1 MIVDLPSATTQ
12 DVSKKLVRLRNQTG
26 AMTLGRVL
34 TLVIVVDEAD
44 ADAALDAASEAT
56 RQHPSRII
64 ALVLGNKRGANRL
77 DAQIRLGG
85 DAGASEIVVLRLYG
99 ALTNHGRSVVTPL
112 LLPDSPIVLWWPST
126 SPDDVA
132 KSPIGAIAQRR
143 ITDAA
148 TSTSPR
154 KTLQRRASNYAD
166 GDTDLAWTRLTRWRG
181 LLTAALDQAP
191 YESVTEATVTGA
203 SDSPSTDLLA
213 AWLAVRLRCKV
224 RRARTR
230 PGGGM
235 SSVRLERASGPIDL
249 VRTEG
254 SIATL
259 TQPGQPVRRI
269 NLARISNAQALAEEL
284 RRLDADEVYEE
295 SLVKGLKLVGTTS
308 VTASEAVADGEAPSV
323 AAARKAGDK
332 AQREGRK
339 LTGNAMVEA
348 APSATKDAPTVKKA
362 ARRKLAAKTSGAT
375 TKKSTARATT
385 PKKSTAR
392 ATTPKKKS

>member
-34 TLVIVVDEAD
+34 TLVIVVSEDD
-44 ADAALDAASEAT
+44 ADAALESASDAT

-64 ALVLGNKRGANRL
+64 ALVMGNKRGASRL

-85 DAGASEIVVLRLYG
+85 DAGASEIVVLRLFG
-99 ALTNHGRSVVTPL
+99 PLTGHGRSVITPL
-112 LLPDSPIVLWWPST
+112 LLPDSPIVVWWPSGA
-126 SPDDVA
+126 PADVSA
-132 KSPIGAIAQRR
+132 SPIGQIAQRR
-143 ITDAA
+143 ITDSA
-148 TSTSPR
+148 TSRSPR
-154 KTLQRRASNYAD
+154 RDLQRRADTYAD

-181 LLTAALDQAP
+181 LLAAALDQAP

-230 PGGGM
+230 AGVGM
-235 SSVRLERASGPIDL
+235 VSVRLERASGPVDL

-259 TQPGQPVRRI
+259 SQPGQPVRRI
-269 NLARISNAQALAEEL
+269 NLARITDAQALAEEL
-284 RRLDADEVYEE
+284 RRLDPDEVYEE
-295 SLVKGLKLVGTTS
+295 ALVKGLKKVGPATMTGS
-308 VTASEAVADGEAPSV
+308 QAVAEGEAPSV
-323 AAARKAGDK
+323 REAAQAGEKAR
-332 AQREGRK
+332 REGRK

-348 APSATKDAPTVKKA
+348 APSTSKSTPAVKKA
-362 ARRKLAAKTSGAT
+362 ARRKLDEKAGKKAPA
-375 TKKSTARATT
+375 KKSAARVKRTTT
-385 PKKSTAR
+385 PKRS
-392 ATTPKKKS
+392 S